1 MPLPPQKN
9 RLLRAFAHLA
19 NQAQGKDLKL
29 LKEIEKCPSSK
40 AACAVLAG
48 ALNAS
53 RHSGGRD
60 EFLNADASWI
70 HPLI

>member
-1 MPLPPQKN
+1 MPHSPQKN
-9 RLLRAFAHLA
+9 RLLRAFSRLA
-19 NQAQGKDLKL
+19 KQAQGKDLKI

-40 AACAVLAG
+40 AACVVLAG

-70 HPLI
+70 HPLV